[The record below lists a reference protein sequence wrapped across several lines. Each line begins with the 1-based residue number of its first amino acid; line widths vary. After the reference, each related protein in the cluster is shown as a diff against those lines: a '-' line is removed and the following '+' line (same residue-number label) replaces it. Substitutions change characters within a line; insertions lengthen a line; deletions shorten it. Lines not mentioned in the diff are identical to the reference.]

1 VWRSVPGR
9 WSIAS
14 LSISSHRSASALLRR
29 GARAAR
35 TPWGARWWPR
45 RRPRAP
51 WTCARWSDRAGTCA
65 RAASTLRRS
74 PRRRCVRTRAAP
86 ACRPP
91 RSAPRRTPHAAR
103 PHPRSRPRDCSGVHA
118 ARRRAAGGSDGGSA
132 PAERLAADGAGHRSG
147 LLRGQ
152 PRLLRRLGERRVAA
166 VRRGLG
172 KQRGAALA
180 QVRGPVRR
188 RARSA
193 ARTCR
198 GVSRRKTRRRRRR
211 RRGRGDRPAD
221 DGDKLEGDVAA
232 AGQAVHQLALG
243 PRGEVHVP
251 VPRAAVSMRAG
262 AGERAAPQRIQEHST
277 LPSLKPLLTRQVD
290 TSTHA
295 KSWSPPARDFAQ
307 RAVARLRPAAR
318 ERGARAGGGATRWA
332 RATARGRARRRTRC
346 RRARARRGGGAARVQ
361 QRGARR
367 PWRPSRARAPRDR

>member
-1 VWRSVPGR
+1 MQPLKGIR
-9 WSIAS
+9 ILD
-14 LSISSHRSASALLRR
+14 LSKVLAGPLCAQYLGDM
-29 GARAAR
+29 GADVIKVE
-35 TPWGARWWPR
+35 PPVIG
-45 RRPRAP
+45 
-51 WTCARWSDRAGTCA
+51 DD
-65 RAASTLRRS
+65 
-74 PRRRCVRTRAAP
+74 TRAWLPQKGGQSATFL
-86 ACRPP
+86 AVNHNK
-91 RSAPRRTPHAAR
+91 RS
-103 PHPRSRPRDCSGVHA
+103 
-118 ARRRAAGGSDGGSA
+118 
-132 PAERLAADGAGHRSG
+132 LALD
-147 LLRGQ
+147 L
-152 PRLLRRLGERRVAA
+152 
-166 VRRGLG
+166 
-172 KQRGAALA
+172 
-180 QVRGPVRR
+180 
-188 RARSA
+188 
-193 ARTCR
+193 
-198 GVSRRKTRRRRRR
+198 KT
-211 RRGRGDRPAD
+211 
-221 DGDKLEGDVAA
+221 A